1 MDKEN
6 VLVLIVD
13 DSATMRLLTSSAL
26 TKAGFTIVQ
35 AENGEQAL
43 SILNTTKPDA
53 ILLDVEMPGL
63 NGFEVC
69 AQIRKLAEHQY
80 TPIMMV
86 TGLEDYDSINK
97 AFEAGATDFTTKP
110 LNSDLIGYRVRYMVR
125 TSFYFQELQI
135 AEKKVHALNDEL
147 ISKLMEIQQNATAV
161 ARFVPQNFLKM
172 LNRKNIAD
180 IRVGDCVEKVMTV
193 LFMDIKS
200 FTTLSEQLTSVEIF
214 NLVNTLMSYMDP
226 VIVKHSGFIDKY
238 IGDAIMALF
247 DDADDAV
254 HAALDM
260 LNALNIFNTERATHN
275 LPPVN
280 VGIGINTGPL
290 IVGTVGFEARMDCSV
305 ISDAVN
311 IASRVE
317 SLTRDF
323 NIDLLIS
330 GQTYQQLKFRQN
342 YHLRSLGLTWV
353 KGKSLPIAIYE
364 IFNNNS
370 AAEIKLKEDSVSIFA
385 SALKCYEEKQYR
397 NAANFFEQILTVN
410 PNDTSAHYFL
420 QQCQLKQL

>member
-6 VLVLIVD
+6 ALVLIVD
-13 DSATMRLLTSSAL
+13 DSATMRLLTSNAL
-26 TKAGFTIVQ
+26 INAGFTVVQ

-69 AQIRKLAEHQY
+69 AQIRKLADHLY

-86 TGLEDYDSINK
+86 TGLEDYESINK

-110 LNSDLIGYRVRYMVR
+110 LNANLIGYRVRYMVR
-125 TSFYFQELQI
+125 TSFYFQELQV

-147 ISKLMEIQQNATAV
+147 ISKLMEIQQNAAAV

-172 LNRKNIAD
+172 LNRKNVAD
-180 IRVGDCVEKVMTV
+180 IRLGDCVEKVMTV

-247 DDADDAV
+247 DDADDALL
-254 HAALDM
+254 AALDM
-260 LNALNIFNTERATHN
+260 LDALNTFNAERSSHN

-280 VGIGINTGPL
+280 VGIGLNTGPL

-323 NIDLLIS
+323 NIELLIS
-330 GQTYQQLKFRQN
+330 GQTFQQLKFRPK
-342 YHLRSLGLTWV
+342 YHLRSLGLTSV

-364 IFNNNS
+364 VFNNNNS
-370 AAEIKLKEDSVSIFA
+370 VEIKLKEDAAPIFVN
-385 SALKCYEEKQYR
+385 ALKFYEEKQYQ
-397 NAANFFEQILTVN
+397 NAANLFGQIVASN
-410 PNDTSAHYFL
+410 PNDSSAYYFL
-420 QQCQLKQL
+420 QQCQLKLQ